1 MPFNF
6 QFPSILPQL
15 STSIHMVNV
24 IPEVELCNK
33 QSIEVN
39 HMIHPNLVE

>member
-1 MPFNF
+1 
-6 QFPSILPQL
+6 
-15 STSIHMVNV
+15 MVNV

-39 HMIHPNLVE
+39 HMIHPNFVEWIVMKEESLCSTKV